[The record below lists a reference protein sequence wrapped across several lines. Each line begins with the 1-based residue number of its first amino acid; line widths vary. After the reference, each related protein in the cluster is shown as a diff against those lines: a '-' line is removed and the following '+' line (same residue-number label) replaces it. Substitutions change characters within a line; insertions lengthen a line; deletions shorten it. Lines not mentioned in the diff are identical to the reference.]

1 MMLMKA
7 KAEIKN
13 LAKFCFVLGI
23 IFNASAG
30 QATSA
35 PTIDRADI
43 IPSTTLKTLILP
55 KHPPFTINQLNDGIT
70 DPHYTPKFGV
80 NGFAS
85 TESKGTITF
94 DFVKEF
100 DLSSFILWNDVN
112 VEQEGIKDFHL
123 EFFDKSNNLISR
135 YFPKSAAPLGQKE
148 ETKYAFDKVIPAVSR
163 ANLVVSD
170 SYNGTYNRI
179 EIREVK
185 FTGTPS
191 AKSVPE
197 PTSALAL
204 GAFVGFG
211 ILVNKKKRKQ
221 LS

>member
-1 MMLMKA
+1 MKA

-43 IPSTTLKTLILP
+43 IPSTTLPILDLGGGP
-55 KHPPFTINQLNDGIT
+55 AYDFNINKLNDGIT
-70 DPHYTPKFGV
+70 EPFYTQEFGY

-85 TESKGTITF
+85 SEPKGTITF

-112 VEQEGIKDFHL
+112 VQQEGIKNFHL
-123 EFFDKSNNLISR
+123 DFFDKSNNLIS
-135 YFPKSAAPLGQKE
+135 SSTNLVAPLGQIASE
-148 ETKYAFDKVIPAVSR
+148 EYTFGKVIPAVSR
-163 ANLVVSD
+163 VNLVVSD
-170 SYNGTYNRI
+170 SYDTTFNRI
-179 EIREVK
+179 EIREVE

>member
-1 MMLMKA
+1 MKA

-43 IPSTTLKTLILP
+43 IPSTTLPTLDNYPL
-55 KHPPFTINQLNDGIT
+55 FTIDKLNDGIT
-70 DPHYTPKFGV
+70 EPRHIPELGP
-80 NGFAS
+80 NGFVS
-85 TESKGTITF
+85 SEPKGTITF

-112 VEQEGIKDFHL
+112 VKEEGIKDFHL
-123 EFFDKSNNLISR
+123 EFFDKSNNLIST
-135 YFPKSAAPLGQKE
+135 YGPGSAPLGQIAPE
-148 ETKYAFDKVIPAVSR
+148 EYAFDKVIPAVSR
-163 ANLVVSD
+163 VNLVVSN
-170 SYNGTYNRI
+170 SYSEIYNRI
-179 EIREVK
+179 EIREVA

-211 ILVNKKKRKQ
+211 ILVNKKKRTQ

>member
-1 MMLMKA
+1 MKA

-13 LAKFCFVLGI
+13 IAKFCFVLGI

-43 IPSTTLKTLILP
+43 IPSTTLPTLTLSG
-55 KHPPFTINQLNDGIT
+55 HRPFAINQINDGIKANVNT
-70 DPHYTPKFGV
+70 KDFPF

-85 TESKGTITF
+85 PASQGTITF
-94 DFVKEF
+94 DFAKEF

-112 VEQEGIKDFHL
+112 VQNEGIKNFHL
-123 EFFDKSNNLISR
+123 DFFDKSNNLISS
-135 YFPKSAAPLGQKE
+135 YFPKSAAPLGQIAPKE
-148 ETKYAFDKVIPAVSR
+148 YAFDKVPAVSR

-170 SYNGTYNRI
+170 SYWRI
-179 EIREVK
+179 EIREAA

-211 ILVNKKKRKQ
+211 ILVNKKKRTQ